1 MNLEPPAMTGS
12 VGIVSPCIHRFDTP
26 LTLACGRTLA
36 SWELVYETYGTLDA
50 ERSNAILV
58 CHALS
63 GHHHAAG
70 FHSPGDRKP
79 GWWDNCIGP
88 GKPIDTRHFFVV
100 ALNNVG
106 GCAGSTGPRS
116 VNPTSGRLWGPE
128 FPAVHVRDWV
138 ATQRH
143 LADMLGIDCWAAV
156 IGGSLGGMQ
165 AMRWAIDYPE
175 RVRHCVVIAAALRL
189 SAQNLA
195 FNEIARKAITA
206 DPQFHGDWFLEHGT
220 LPRQGLAIAR
230 MIGHVTYLSDELMRD
245 KFGRELRRGSVTPGD
260 EADAEF
266 QVQSYLRYQGDQFA
280 DNFDANTYLLMTRA
294 LDYFDLARDFDDD
307 AVAAFER
314 ARCRFLV
321 VSFSSDWRFPP
332 RRSREIVDALIGARR
347 DVSYVEIEA
356 NEGHDAFLLP
366 IARYHDALRR
376 YLERARPAPATA
388 RGNDAR

>member
-1 MNLEPPAMTGS
+1 MNLEPPAMAGS

-116 VNPTSGRLWGPE
+116 VNPASGRIWGPE

-206 DPQFHGDWFLEHGT
+206 DPQFHGGWFLEHGT

>member
-12 VGIVSPCIHRFDTP
+12 VGIVSPCIHRFDAP

-36 SWELVYETYGTLDA
+36 SWELVYETYGTLNA

-70 FHSPGDRKP
+70 FHSPDDRKP

-116 VNPTSGRLWGPE
+116 VNPASGRIWGPE
-128 FPAVHVRDWV
+128 FPAVRVRDWV
-138 ATQRH
+138 TTQRH
-143 LADMLGIDCWAAV
+143 LADVLGIGCWAAV

-206 DPQFHGDWFLEHGT
+206 DPQFHDGWFLEHGT